1 MGCGASSATAAR
13 AEVCGTVPSCARGP
27 GLPLWLIHCLQMRRR
42 TRQCRAVA
50 VEPEAVARFQGQ
62 LQAVAMLSART
73 STQCPQ
79 AAILEAAILEAAIL
93 ALSMG
98 SWRKRAL

>member
-13 AEVCGTVPSCARGP
+13 AEVCRTVRGLRVP
-27 GLPLWLIHCLQMRRR
+27 RLPACLIDCLQMRRR
-42 TRQCRAVA
+42 TKRCSAVA
-50 VEPEAVARFQGQ
+50 KEPVAVARFQEQ
-62 LQAVAMLSART
+62 LRAVAMPSART

-79 AAILEAAILEAAIL
+79 AAILEAAILAP
-93 ALSMG
+93 SMA